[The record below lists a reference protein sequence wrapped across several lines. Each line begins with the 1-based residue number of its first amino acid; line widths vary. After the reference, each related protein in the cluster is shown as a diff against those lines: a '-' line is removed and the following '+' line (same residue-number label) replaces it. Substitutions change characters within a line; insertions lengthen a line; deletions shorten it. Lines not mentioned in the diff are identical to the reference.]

1 MLLVSRIVTELR
13 RAWSD
18 SKVLT
23 AGSLLM
29 LVAFVASV
37 IGIVFDDTIVTGV
50 PAWLKPAK
58 FSIST
63 SIFLGTMAWI
73 YRYITVWPGF
83 MRALGW
89 VLSGVLVVEVAI
101 ISIQA
106 VRGTPSHFNVATS
119 VDGALFGIMG
129 VAIAMLWLA
138 MVGVSVALFRQNFPD
153 PAWGWSLR
161 LAVLVTVL
169 GSAAGGMMLRLTPE
183 QSEAFRRGEPLTA
196 AGAHTVGAPDGGN
209 GIPGVGWSTDH
220 GDLRIPHFFG
230 LHGFQVLPLL
240 GWLTSRRRRTGNDR
254 KDIRVAFMATASYVG
269 LFGIL
274 TWQALQGQSV
284 LEPDI
289 ATLLV
294 LAFWVFATAGAVGVF
309 SGKVRRAHASP
320 ASRATT

>member
-196 AGAHTVGAPDGGN
+196 AGAHTVGAPMAETEFRVSGGAPITVTC
-209 GIPGVGWSTDH
+209 GFLISSDCMVFRSSPYWVGLPHAGVGR
-220 GDLRIPHFFG
+220 GMIERISVWR
-230 LHGFQVLPLL
+230 L
-240 GWLTSRRRRTGNDR
+240 
-254 KDIRVAFMATASYVG
+254 
-269 LFGIL
+269 
-274 TWQALQGQSV
+274 WQ
-284 LEPDI
+284 
-289 ATLLV
+289 
-294 LAFWVFATAGAVGVF
+294 
-309 SGKVRRAHASP
+309 RRAMWASS
-320 ASRATT
+320 AS